1 MPGYS
6 DHVWSRE
13 PLKLKMEDLD
23 NSVLFVVKA
32 FLSFIEA
39 IASFLLHK

>member
-1 MPGYS
+1 MSGYS

-13 PLKLKMEDLD
+13 PSKLKMADLD
-23 NSVLFVVKA
+23 NCVLLA

>member
-1 MPGYS
+1 MSGYS

-13 PLKLKMEDLD
+13 PSKLKMADLD
-23 NSVLFVVKA
+23 NYVLFVFKA